1 MWACT
6 ETICVV
12 DMNRKRLIELALM
25 LGCDYTEGIRGVG
38 IITALEILA
47 DFPGPHSL
55 VEFRLMKSLG

>member
-1 MWACT
+1 
-6 ETICVV
+6 
-12 DMNRKRLIELALM
+12 MNRKRLIELALM